1 MKQKYTLSIAD
12 MEINVVTD
20 EPQESVERILGI
32 LDRKIRDIS
41 LKSRRCSKNE
51 AALLCALDFCA
62 DKMAT
67 KAQLD
72 EAEEKLEDLNDK
84 YEHLS
89 EKFEL
94 VKKNGERL
102 ERERTRLENE
112 NAKLRAILDDVRAG
126 KALAVEDIP
135 ARVTEEEE
143 AAEAET
149 EEKVE
154 KPAPAKKKPA
164 NKTRVGTMFD
174 LLTFSDI

>member
-12 MEINVVTD
+12 MEINVITD
-20 EPQESVERILGI
+20 EPQESVERIVGI

-41 LKSRRCSKNE
+41 LKSKRCSKNE

-67 KAQLD
+67 KVQLD

-84 YEHLS
+84 FEHLS

-102 ERERTRLENE
+102 ERDRTRLENE

-126 KALAVEDIP
+126 KTLAVEDIP
-135 ARVTEEEE
+135 AVVTEEEE
-143 AAEAET
+143 AEAEI

-154 KPAPAKKKPA
+154 KPAPAKKKAA